1 MPSLMEKIKN
11 SRKTYFIQTFGCQ
24 MNEHDSETIAGML
37 EDAGYVENTVR
48 ADADVIVM
56 NTCSVRENADNRFFG
71 QLGVIKKIK
80 EKRPDVIIAVCGCM
94 MQQEHIIKR
103 LKQKYSWVDII
114 FGTMS
119 IHEFPT
125 LLSDCT
131 AKREKVMSVYKEQE
145 KIIEGLPVHRK
156 FKHKSFVNIMNGCNN
171 FCTYCIVPYTRG
183 RERSRAPEEI
193 VAEIKGLVADGVK
206 EVTLL
211 GQNVNSYGNGCDFD
225 CDFAELIRRINEVD
239 GLERIRFMT
248 SHPKDLS
255 DRLIQAFVDC
265 EKLCKH
271 IHLPVQSGSTETLR
285 RMNRRYTK
293 EDYIRLVEKIRAAV
307 PDIALTTDII
317 VGFPGETEQDFEE
330 TLDLVRKV
338 SYDSAFTFLYSIRTG
353 TPAAEYDNQIP
364 DEVKHE
370 RFERLVDAVNE
381 ITAEKNAL
389 YQDKIVKVLVEGESA
404 RGEKGTYSG
413 RTDTFKLVNFD
424 SDKDLTG
431 QTVDIRITE
440 AKTFSLFGEL
450 V

>member
-1 MPSLMEKIKN
+1 MPSLIDKIKN
-11 SRKTYFIQTFGCQ
+11 SQKTYFIQTFGCQ

-48 ADADVIVM
+48 EDADVIVM

-80 EKRPDVIIAVCGCM
+80 EKHPDAIIAVCGCM

-103 LKQKYSWVDII
+103 LKAKYSWVDII

-119 IHEFPT
+119 IQDFPQ
-125 LLSDCT
+125 LLADCL
-131 AKREKVMSVYKEQE
+131 AKREKVMSVYKNQE
-145 KIIEGLPVHRK
+145 HIIEGLPVHRK

-183 RERSRAPEEI
+183 RERSRAPEDI
-193 VAEIKGLVADGVK
+193 VAEITGLVADGVK

-211 GQNVNSYGNGCDFD
+211 GQNVNSYGNNCDFD
-225 CDFAELIRRINEVD
+225 CDFAELIRKINAIE

-265 EKLCKH
+265 EKLCRH

-293 EDYIRLVEKIRAAV
+293 EDYLALVEKIRAAV
-307 PDIALTTDII
+307 PDIAITTDII
-317 VGFPGETEQDFEE
+317 VGFPGETEEDFEE
-330 TLDLVRKV
+330 TLDLVRRV
-338 SYDSAFTFLYSIRTG
+338 RYDSAFTFLYSIRTG
-353 TPAAEYDNQIP
+353 TPAAEYDEQIP
-364 DEVKHE
+364 DDVKHE

-389 YQDKIVKVLVEGESA
+389 YQDKVVKVLVEGESA

-424 SDKDLTG
+424 SDTDLTG
-431 QTVDIRITE
+431 QMVDIKITD